1 MCDPTEFIGAMG
13 DGCKIIM
20 FWRLPLQSV
29 AYADVYCRNKQ
40 TEFTGASERQCN
52 KFNVKI
58 NVVVII
64 E

>member
-1 MCDPTEFIGAMG
+1 MG

-29 AYADVYCRNKQ
+29 VYAYVYCRNKQ
-40 TEFTGASERQCN
+40 KEFTGVLERQSN
-52 KFNVKI
+52 KFDLKI